1 MSLTIFANDEP
12 AEPPRKDDEPGNPG
26 GATVLEAKPKT
37 KKPSMYKVLLLND
50 DYTPMEVVV
59 DVLERFFN
67 MNAQSA
73 TQVMLHVHQQGV
85 GVRGVYTFEVAETKI
100 NYTVCVWTFC
110 LYFFILVRFYKLKT
124 WSDEKV

>member
-26 GATVLEAKPKT
+26 GATVLEAKPNT

-50 DYTPMEVVV
+50 DYTPMEFVV

-85 GVRGVYTFEVAETKI
+85 GVCGVYTFEVAETKVTQVVD
-100 NYTVCVWTFC
+100 YARKHQHPLQCT
-110 LYFFILVRFYKLKT
+110 L
-124 WSDEKV
+124 EKDD